1 VKFNDAVWGGLCVL
15 LAGAILIHVQG
26 FPPIPGQKVGPD
38 LFPGA
43 IAVGIAVCG
52 LLLIA
57 RGVRARLARAEG
69 SQWQWLWLPP
79 WLKSGRHLTAFLVLF
94 GVNAFYLLVVD
105 RLGFILTGFLYLLAF
120 MWALQVRLLRAIP
133 IAFIMT
139 LAIHYA
145 FYKLLR
151 VPLPWGVLTP
161 IAW

>member
-1 VKFNDAVWGGLCVL
+1 VKLNDAVWGGLFVL
-15 LAGAILIHVQG
+15 LAGVILIHVQG
-26 FPPIPGQKVGPD
+26 FPQIPGQNVGPA

-43 IAVGIAVCG
+43 IAVGIGVCG
-52 LLLIA
+52 LLLIL
-57 RGVRARLARAEG
+57 RGVRVRLAREER

-79 WLKSGRHLTAFLVLF
+79 WLKSGQHLTAFLVLV
-94 GVNAFYLLVVD
+94 GVNVFYLLVVD
-105 RLGFILTGFLYLLAF
+105 KLGFILTGFLYLLAF
-120 MWALQVRLLRAIP
+120 MWVLQVRLVRAIP
-133 IAFIMT
+133 IALIMT